1 MRRQDVYG
9 RGREGPLRQATLGR
23 FRLRRRGLVPRSARW
38 VHGARD
44 PLRVATARRDP
55 HRLSRRH
62 AQDAARPL
70 RHPPERHA
78 RAVRHVTLVVTADD
92 LGLSPGV
99 TKGILESHRR
109 GVVRSTSLIVTADSS
124 AEAAAQARMEP
135 DLEVGL
141 HIDLV
146 GGWPVSDP
154 TAVRS
159 LVDAEGRFLGLA
171 ELTKRL
177 FSGRVRAGEL
187 AAEIRAQAA
196 LARSW
201 GVLPLAWDSHRHV
214 HLMPPVALIVGR
226 VARDEGVRWIR
237 RARAPRTWSG
247 PKQTALRAAT
257 FVSGL
262 AFRGIGGN
270 RWYVDITSE
279 RPRLDAAGVALL
291 ATYGGLGEIGA
302 HPGYV
307 DDQLRAADSLVDD
320 RVTDLEVLTDP
331 LLRIAFGSD
340 AVRWRVP

>member
-1 MRRQDVYG
+1 
-9 RGREGPLRQATLGR
+9 
-23 FRLRRRGLVPRSARW
+23 
-38 VHGARD
+38 
-44 PLRVATARRDP
+44 
-55 HRLSRRH
+55 
-62 AQDAARPL
+62 
-70 RHPPERHA
+70 
-78 RAVRHVTLVVTADD
+78 VTLVVTADD

-124 AEAAAQARMEP
+124 AEAAALARMEP

-154 TAVRS
+154 AAVRS
-159 LVDAEGRFLGLA
+159 LVGSDGRFLGLA
-171 ELTKRL
+171 DLTKRL

-187 AAEIRAQAA
+187 AAEIRAQAT

-201 GVLPLAWDSHRHV
+201 GILPLAWDLHRHV
-214 HLMPPVALIVGR
+214 HLMPPVARVVGR
-226 VARDEGVRWIR
+226 VAREEGVRWIR

-247 PKQTALRAAT
+247 PKQSALRAAT
-257 FVSGL
+257 FVSAL
-262 AFRGIGGN
+262 AFRGIPGN

-291 ATYGGLGEIGA
+291 AAFGGVGEIGA

-307 DDQLRAADSLVDD
+307 DERLRAADTLVDE
-320 RVTDLEVLTDP
+320 RMTDLEVLTDP
-331 LLRIAFGSD
+331 LLRTAFGTE

>member
-1 MRRQDVYG
+1 M
-9 RGREGPLRQATLGR
+9 
-23 FRLRRRGLVPRSARW
+23 
-38 VHGARD
+38 
-44 PLRVATARRDP
+44 
-55 HRLSRRH
+55 
-62 AQDAARPL
+62 
-70 RHPPERHA
+70 
-78 RAVRHVTLVVTADD
+78 TLVVTADD

-109 GVVRSTSLIVTADSS
+109 GIVRSTSLVVTADSS
-124 AEAAAQARMEP
+124 AEAAAQARMET

-154 TAVRS
+154 AGVRS
-159 LVDAEGRFLGLA
+159 LVDDEEGRFVGLA

-177 FSGRVRAGEL
+177 FSGRIRAGEV

-201 GVLPLAWDSHRHV
+201 GILPLAWDSHRHV
-214 HLMPPVALIVGR
+214 HLMPPIARVVGR

-237 RARAPRTWSG
+237 RGRSPRTWTG
-247 PKQTALRAAT
+247 PKEAALRAAT
-257 FVSGL
+257 FVSAL
-262 AFRGIGGN
+262 AYRGIPGN

-291 ATYGGLGEIGA
+291 ATYGGVGEIGA

-307 DDQLRAADSLVDD
+307 DEALRAADTLVAD
-320 RVTDLEVLTDP
+320 RTKDLEILTDP
-331 LLRIAFGSD
+331 LLRTALGSE